1 MRLTWLLLLLLAVT
15 VCIPA
20 SLSAQ
25 SSDFTT
31 GTIVAVET
39 VPGTSAPS
47 SGGTDAPLASDVTR
61 YDLSIQ
67 LGDSIYV
74 CRAKTS
80 SAYDL
85 TWAKGK
91 EVQAKVKG
99 NVMSVKRA
107 NGKITKLSILKTT
120 KA

>member
-1 MRLTWLLLLLLAVT
+1 MRLTWLLLLVLAVT
-15 VCIPA
+15 VCTPA
-20 SLSAQ
+20 SSLAQ
-25 SSDFTT
+25 SSDYAT

-39 VPGTSAPS
+39 AASTSAPA

-91 EVQAKVKG
+91 EVQAKTKG
-99 NVMSVKRA
+99 NVMYIKRA
-107 NGKITKLSILKTT
+107 NGKVTKLSILKTT